1 MFCLVKTSCMSSFI
15 VVVVGSLGNCLLG
28 DSTHE
33 VALSLAL
40 KCEEES
46 DRNHG
51 RDLFALTQAR
61 KLNII
66 KLD

>member
-1 MFCLVKTSCMSSFI
+1 M
-15 VVVVGSLGNCLLG
+15 VVVGSPGNCLLG

-51 RDLFALTQAR
+51 RDLFALTRAR